1 MTEDRTSTSTAQALA
16 GIRVLDLSRV
26 LAGPWA
32 TQTLGDLGA
41 EVIKIEKPG
50 EGDDTRGW
58 GPPWL
63 ADGEGRP
70 TRESAYF
77 LAANRNKRS
86 VTIDMATAE
95 GQALIRRLAQQSDV
109 VVENFKVGGLRRYGL
124 DAESLAALNPRLV
137 TCSITGFGQD
147 GPDAG
152 RAGYDFMI
160 QGMSG
165 LMSVTGSPDTEPQ
178 KVGVALVDIL
188 TGLNATIAILAA
200 LEQRRRTGRGQHI
213 DIALFDVAVASLA
226 NQALN
231 YLVGG
236 SAPRRLGNAHPNIV
250 PYQAFE
256 TADGHLILAVG
267 NDAQFA
273 RFCRLADLPEL
284 ATDARFATNRDRV
297 AHHETLIPIVA
308 DALKRQSTGE
318 WLAMLDAAGIPAGP
332 INTIAQAF
340 AEPQALARGLAINLP
355 HPLGGHAP
363 GVRSPLRLSDSPTE
377 EPTAPPL
384 LGQHTDEVLATV
396 LGLSICERQALR
408 EAGAI

>member
-1 MTEDRTSTSTAQALA
+1 MTDAPATTPSSQALS

-32 TQTLGDLGA
+32 TQALGDLGA

-86 VTIDMATAE
+86 VTIDMARPE
-95 GQALIRRLAQQSDV
+95 GQALIHALARDSDV
-109 VVENFKVGGLRRYGL
+109 VVENFKVDGLKRYGL
-124 DAESLAALNPRLV
+124 DYDSLAALNPRLV
-137 TCSITGFGQD
+137 YCSITGFGQD
-147 GPDAG
+147 GPEAG

-165 LMSVTGSPDTEPQ
+165 LMSVTGSPETEPQ

-200 LEQRRRTGRGQHI
+200 LEQRHRTGRGQRI
-213 DIALFDVAVASLA
+213 DIALFEVAVASLA

-231 YLVGG
+231 FLVGG
-236 SAPRRLGNAHPNIV
+236 TAPRRLGNAHPNIV
-250 PYQAFE
+250 PYQAFT

-267 NDAQFA
+267 NDAQFS
-273 RFCRLADLPEL
+273 RFCRLADLAEL
-284 ATDARFATNRDRV
+284 AQDARYATNRERV
-297 AHHETLIPIVA
+297 AHRETLVPLIA
-308 DALKRQSTGE
+308 EALERQTTAE
-318 WLAMLDAAGIPAGP
+318 WLAMLDTAGIPAGP

-340 AEPQALARGLAINLP
+340 AEPQALARGLAMSLP

-363 GVRSPLRLSDSPTE
+363 GVRSPLRLADSPMGAAI
-377 EPTAPPL
+377 APPL
-384 LGQHTDEVLATV
+384 LGQHTDEVLEAR
-396 LGLSICERQALR
+396 LGLSAAERQALR
-408 EAGAI
+408 DAGII

>member
-1 MTEDRTSTSTAQALA
+1 MTDASTRPPAAQALA

-41 EVIKIEKPG
+41 EIVKVEKPG
-50 EGDDTRGW
+50 AGDDTRGW

-63 ADGEGRP
+63 PDGEGNP

-86 VTIDMATAE
+86 VTIDMATPQ
-95 GQALIRRLAQQSDV
+95 GQELIRRLVQQSDV
-109 VVENFKVGGLRRYGL
+109 MVENFKVGGLKRYGL
-124 DAESLAALNPRLV
+124 DHESLSALNPRLV

-147 GPDAG
+147 GTEAG

-160 QGMSG
+160 QGMAG
-165 LMSVTGSPDTEPQ
+165 LMSVTGSPDDEPQ

-188 TGLNATIAILAA
+188 TGLNAAIAILAA
-200 LEQRRRTGRGQHI
+200 LEQRHRTGRGQHI

-231 YLVGG
+231 FLVGG

-256 TADGHLILAVG
+256 TADGHLVLAVG

-273 RFCRLADLPEL
+273 RFCRLAGMPEL
-284 ATDARFATNRDRV
+284 ADDARYAANRDRV
-297 AHHETLIPIVA
+297 AHRGTLVPLIA
-308 DALKRQSTGE
+308 AALKRQATAE
-318 WLAMLDAAGIPAGP
+318 WLAMFDTAGIPAGP

-340 AEPQALARGLAINLP
+340 AEPQALARGLAMSLP
-355 HPLGGHAP
+355 HPLGGTAP
-363 GVRSPLRLSDSPTE
+363 GVRSPLRLGDSPLGA
-377 EPTAPPL
+377 PAAPPL
-384 LGQHTDEVLATV
+384 LGQHTDEVLEAL
-396 LGLSICERQALR
+396 LGLSAAERQALR
-408 EAGAI
+408 EAGII